1 MPHSAT
7 GAGEAGGKGGGQPA
21 GHTHVSGQVLLGE
34 VRTGSHWL
42 SGVRRRWWMPA
53 RSPPACRPS
62 RPLQCSP
69 GHRLRGAGKPDD
81 DAGGSAHLG
90 TQERGRVRKSLG
102 LAGPVHPQIRNPGL
116 CGPEE
121 NNGAPWVLFI
131 FLVPGF
137 CLNIYFWI
145 RRLSAEL
152 KPTNQQQRVA
162 CPWLSTPRPARPGGG
177 RVLCFLC
184 LLLELILGVEISP
197 VLIFFLFLYTNSED
211 PYLPL
216 IFIHC
221 IIRNDS
227 ILAR

>member
-1 MPHSAT
+1 MSRGRFCWERSGRARTGCWVSA
-7 GAGEAGGKGGGQPA
+7 GAGGCRLA
-21 GHTHVSGQVLLGE
+21 
-34 VRTGSHWL
+34 VR
-42 SGVRRRWWMPA
+42 
-53 RSPPACRPS
+53 PPACRPS

-116 CGPEE
+116 CGPE